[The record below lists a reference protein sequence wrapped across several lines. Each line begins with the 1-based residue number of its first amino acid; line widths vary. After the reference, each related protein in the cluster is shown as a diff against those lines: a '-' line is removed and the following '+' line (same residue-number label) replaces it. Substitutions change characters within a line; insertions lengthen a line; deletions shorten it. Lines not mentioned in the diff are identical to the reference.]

1 MEIVKGNDI
10 SISWRIYRIVD
21 GVKVPE
27 NLTTAIDFQTLVTAN
42 GLNVPI
48 TNSTI
53 SDTNLITILIK
64 GRDQITGIYALEA
77 SWTSSLGEDSRVA
90 YGKAFTVVDKQ
101 CQADYTLPEGLDV
114 VSLEFYSS
122 THFGALYE
130 NLDVQKDDVAQQVEG
145 ALDGNALT
153 FDSSINKW
161 YGKPV
166 KNYDRLDAWSDYS
179 VGKEGWVLSAKL
191 GKQLYDTKL
200 NISAIS
206 EWALQP
212 TFPGYTKEEIDAMI
226 DSGGGSGDT
235 FWELHPTEPNT
246 IYTTYNVV
254 SAGEISAYGVG
265 SGGGGTVGALS
276 ELSDVQ
282 LTSLLSGDLLR
293 YNGSHWINV
302 PQTSVG
308 TQVSWGGISSGYRQ
322 LSVAGTSYGLATD
335 AHNHSISQ
343 VDGLQSALDNKWT
356 TDSDK
361 IANWDTAYTARHSH
375 NNKDVLDQLNQNN
388 VNVLSKLFLDND
400 GNLYTTE
407 NFYSEREISA
417 YGYGGSGGGSGG
429 AGALYELSDTSV
441 DSRVTGDI
449 LIYNGTHWENRPQS
463 SIVPDLT
470 GYATEAW
477 ANNRFSLIGHT
488 HNYIPLSQKGSPNG
502 VAELDAT
509 GHIPSSQLPS
519 YVDDVLEFATITNFP
534 TTGETGKIYIALNT
548 NLTYRWSGSGYVEI
562 SPSLALGETSSTA
575 YRGDRGKIAYD
586 HSQATGNPHNTTFA
600 QLGSKPTTLSGYGI
614 TDAVTST
621 VFNDHKNNV
630 NSEKHLTQAQLT
642 NLINLSNWWKW
653 DETNQAVYTEENV
666 YSEKE
671 ISAYGA
677 GSGGGGGAGALSE
690 LSDVNLTNPINT
702 NLLQYNGSHWVNVPA
717 SSVGT
722 PVSWGTTSNNTSPL
736 TVSGVTKT
744 VSLSGHLHAGVY
756 EPVFSKNTAFNKNFG
771 TTAGTVAEGNHTH
784 GYLPLSGGTLTNNIG
799 NILNLDTSGTDGSY
813 IISKLNNVIK
823 AYYGWYP
830 TLGVFIQSGTAP
842 NAAIGITDA
851 QVPYFKTTSSGT
863 VYNLWH
869 AGNFNPANYLPLSGG
884 TLTGNV
890 TAPSFKGSIMTP
902 SGVEYLSVGTNIS
915 AVGWYRVFVSSM
927 NNAGG
932 SSVILNVNRN
942 YTYTNNESY
951 TFSINVAYNGAI
963 SITQLS
969 GVANARLIS
978 KIRVDYVNSGML
990 AVDIYYNLA
999 NFNTVYISGSGIGQF
1014 QAPSLVLEPTG
1025 TTIEFDTVNGV
1036 KSDLGFT
1043 GALTGNASSATKLQ
1057 TARTLT
1063 VGNTGKTFDGTAN
1076 VAWSLAEIGALPLTG
1091 GTMSNTNLVTNLNA
1105 DLLDGVH
1112 LSGITGNHSNRDFI
1126 NGTLITT
1133 NIDYSK
1139 SWGDPWVLEIK
1150 GNSYFDIIPFDIQY
1164 QGYIYNQT
1172 IINYGGISNG
1182 TNIAGLT
1189 VFNYNGNLT
1198 FWFPRQGYWQ
1208 GFNVRVYTAYAGS
1221 VINKVTSIVDV
1232 AKPVD
1237 ITKEV
1242 ELSSGIKQSAYLTD
1256 NVASAT
1262 KLQAARTIWGQPFDG
1277 TANVAGDLSGVGSV
1291 LPAATNYYSVG
1302 SQTNEFGN
1310 SYIRRMYT
1318 RHLDGTT
1325 SGGMNGDLYINYG
1338 ESNNSTGR
1346 TFILGGNVGLG
1357 TIFPTAK
1364 LDVVVPDGAS
1374 GTIKFQGTSGKLRI
1388 IPYYD
1393 ATYGVVMDALTPSEN
1408 TYVPMTLSG
1417 SKFVFIYGNVGIDT
1431 ATPAAKLDVAGSAII
1446 GITNKIK
1453 LQDFG
1458 GDFVSIQAT
1467 LASDDNLKKN
1477 LVLNAWGG
1485 NVGIGT
1491 PNPQHYY
1498 HGGNNKV
1505 LEVYNPNT
1513 SLHSQAHV
1521 ILSSGAT
1528 TDASYLGT
1536 ISWMTPNSTGNKGA
1550 AYISTLLTGDA
1561 TTNASGHMIFATA
1574 NENTPVERMR
1584 ILNTGQVF
1592 IGTPSNVDFYDLL
1605 YTAGPFPGFRQELK
1619 RSSGGAATNLICVLG
1634 HKTSAIGDALLG
1646 QIGIMSSFGEEG
1658 ISGAPVAEYMYFGTE
1673 STVSYFNNT
1682 LRLYPNKVA
1691 YFEGNVGIGTTSP
1704 SQKLHVG
1711 GNILA
1716 TGEITAYVASDRR
1729 LKENI
1734 KPITSALECINK
1746 LNPVSYN
1753 WNARA
1758 LELNSNKSTLLDYGL
1773 IAQEVENVLPGV
1785 VHGIFDDKYKSIDYI
1800 KLIPIM
1806 IAAIKELKQKVN
1818 KL

>member
-130 NLDVQKDDVAQQVEG
+130 NLDVQKDPTKESVLGELHNNV
-145 ALDGNALT
+145 LT
-153 FDSSINKW
+153 YDSSINKW
-161 YGKPV
+161 CGKPV

-488 HNYIPLSQKGSPNG
+488 HNYIPLSQKGVANG

-519 YVDDVLEFATITNFP
+519 YVDDVLEFATTTNFP

-756 EPVFSKNTAFNKNFG
+756 EPVFTKNTAFNKNFG

-784 GYLPLSGGTLTNNIG
+784 TFASLTSKPTTLAGY
-799 NILNLDTSGTDGSY
+799 
-813 IISKLNNVIK
+813 
-823 AYYGWYP
+823 
-830 TLGVFIQSGTAP
+830 
-842 NAAIGITDA
+842 GITDA
-851 QVPYFKTTSSGT
+851 HTKTEVGTALSLKLNKSVFDDLFEKVEVSTGVFAIKANYSFYSTGEVSAYGIGSGGSGGGSYDRLDAWADYDSTKSGWVLSALLGVDLNTRLSNIEGGSALTVNTTGTGNAITSISKAGTVITATKGATFSLDGHIHNLLRVADTRDIVSVPQDLINCSLQVDFKSNGSVGYPSITAHASYSHIISFAGWNTGEPSGGWPSQLSIGDGIAVRQATSATTWGEWRNLYHTGNLVNPITGTGTVNYIPKFTAVGSIGNSSIYDNGTNVGIGTTSPSYKLDVAGT
-863 VYNLWH
+863 
-869 AGNFNPANYLPLSGG
+869 GRF
-884 TLTGNV
+884 TGNV
-890 TAPSFKGSIMTP
+890 IAP
-902 SGVEYLSVGTNIS
+902 
-915 AVGWYRVFVSSM
+915 
-927 NNAGG
+927 
-932 SSVILNVNRN
+932 
-942 YTYTNNESY
+942 
-951 TFSINVAYNGAI
+951 
-963 SITQLS
+963 
-969 GVANARLIS
+969 
-978 KIRVDYVNSGML
+978 
-990 AVDIYYNLA
+990 
-999 NFNTVYISGSGIGQF
+999 NFI
-1014 QAPSLVLEPTG
+1014 
-1025 TTIEFDTVNGV
+1025 
-1036 KSDLGFT
+1036 
-1043 GALTGNASSATKLQ
+1043 GALSGNASTATNAANADLLGGYPITSLSGKGTYHYTNGILVTTSIPDVTDMMIYGRITGNSYSDNAPIDTIFQFYNYTGGNSIIQATALNNGFNISEIKVFNYSGYICIWLPCESIWQSYNIEVFKGMGYLKVDVTSKVENVVMPSTGVTRLVTITPRQSAFITSNVASATKLQ
-1057 TARTLT
+1057 TARTIT
-1063 VGNTGKTFDGTAN
+1063 VGNTGKSFDGSGN
-1076 VAWSLAEIGALPLTG
+1076 VSWSLAEIGALPLTG
-1091 GTMSNTNLVTNLNA
+1091 GTLTGILNSVGLTYGKAIPKSGVDANTLTTAGFYDGSGMINMPNSGWFYLHVQTYSENVIWVQQTAISFGSSNTA
-1105 DLLDGVH
+1105 
-1112 LSGITGNHSNRDFI
+1112 NRRYSRV
-1126 NGTLITT
+1126 NVGGT
-1133 NIDYSK
+1133 
-1139 SWGDPWVLEIK
+1139 W
-1150 GNSYFDIIPFDIQY
+1150 
-1164 QGYIYNQT
+1164 
-1172 IINYGGISNG
+1172 
-1182 TNIAGLT
+1182 
-1189 VFNYNGNLT
+1189 
-1198 FWFPRQGYWQ
+1198 
-1208 GFNVRVYTAYAGS
+1208 TAWS
-1221 VINKVTSIVDV
+1221 
-1232 AKPVD
+1232 
-1237 ITKEV
+1237 EM
-1242 ELSSGIKQSAYLTD
+1242 AYLTD

-1262 KLQAARTIWGQPFDG
+1262 KLQTARTIWGQSFDG
-1277 TANVAGDLSGVGSV
+1277 TGNVAGDLSGVWSV
-1291 LPAATNYYSVG
+1291 LPAATNYYSIG

-1310 SYIRRMYT
+1310 SYIRGMYT

-1325 SGGMNGDLYINYG
+1325 SGGMDGDLYINYG
-1338 ESNNSTGR
+1338 KSNNSTGR

-1357 TIFPTAK
+1357 TINPTAK
-1364 LDVVVPDGAS
+1364 LNIVHTANS
-1374 GTIKFQGTSGKLRI
+1374 
-1388 IPYYD
+1388 
-1393 ATYGVVMDALTPSEN
+1393 
-1408 TYVPMTLSG
+1408 
-1417 SKFVFIYGNVGIDT
+1417 
-1431 ATPAAKLDVAGSAII
+1431 ATPALRVESSGSLANNDIARLQI
-1446 GITNKIK
+1446 NGLTNGFRMF
-1453 LQDFG
+1453 QDANSNVVYSFE
-1458 GDFVSIQAT
+1458 
-1467 LASDDNLKKN
+1467 
-1477 LVLNAWGG
+1477 GG

-1491 PNPQHYY
+1491 
-1498 HGGNNKV
+1498 
-1505 LEVYNPNT
+1505 
-1513 SLHSQAHV
+1513 S
-1521 ILSSGAT
+1521 
-1528 TDASYLGT
+1528 
-1536 ISWMTPNSTGNKGA
+1536 
-1550 AYISTLLTGDA
+1550 
-1561 TTNASGHMIFATA
+1561 
-1574 NENTPVERMR
+1574 TPVGKLQ
-1584 ILNTGQVF
+1584 ITGGWLDVDRDNGGVRFTSGQATRSIIYSNSSNDIRF
-1592 IGTPSNVDFYDLL
+1592 SSPSSPNLF
-1605 YTAGPFPGFRQELK
+1605 TALD
-1619 RSSGGAATNLICVLG
+1619 N
-1634 HKTSAIGDALLG
+1634 
-1646 QIGIMSSFGEEG
+1646 
-1658 ISGAPVAEYMYFGTE
+1658 
-1673 STVSYFNNT
+1673 
-1682 LRLYPNKVA
+1682 
-1691 YFEGNVGIGTTSP
+1691 GNVGIGTTSP
-1704 SQKLHVG
+1704 IGKLHIKGESLIVDNSSLVPPYIKLRGNYDTDVNWDGVIVADYYGGRYNANVFHGMSFIGGRSGTDNYRWFDSSYWELMTLHYTGNLSLGRGVNPSDSGYKLDVNGTGRFTGALTAAVSVTTPKVIFAAAGWSLEQVG
-1711 GNILA
+1711 TELQMKHNGVVKQRMLSDGSIVA
-1716 TGEITAYVASDRR
+1716 TGEITAF
-1729 LKENI
+1729 
-1734 KPITSALECINK
+1734 
-1746 LNPVSYN
+1746 VS
-1753 WNARA
+1753 
-1758 LELNSNKSTLLDYGL
+1758 TT
-1773 IAQEVENVLPGV
+1773 
-1785 VHGIFDDKYKSIDYI
+1785 
-1800 KLIPIM
+1800 
-1806 IAAIKELKQKVN
+1806 
-1818 KL
+1818 